1 MTKEDIAEL
10 AATKAAPLF
19 STFGWTYGKG
29 APPTHQE
36 LQDTVEGLIDRCPEE
51 GFSSTGRF
59 TVRRQ
64 VFDDM
69 PEISVSLDLYEG
81 PELDAED

>member
-19 STFGWTYGKG
+19 RTFGWTYGKG
-29 APPTHQE
+29 DPPTHQE
-36 LQDTVEGLIDRCPEE
+36 LQDTVEYLIDECKE
-51 GFSSTGRF
+51 GCFVSTGRF

-64 VFDDM
+64 VMDDM

-81 PELDAED
+81 PEPTKD